1 MTYEPPMCTNILTM
15 YVLIDES
22 TGKGSTKY
30 MEGESY
36 SAKK

>member
-1 MTYEPPMCTNILTM
+1 MTYESLMCTNVLTM

-30 MEGESY
+30 MEGES
-36 SAKK
+36 